1 MTQTTDGPA
10 VVDAT
15 GHGLLDD
22 VETPEQ
28 QAAWDALDALTLA
41 ELDAGSRL
49 LKASL
54 VKAMSETTVDYERA
68 VVVLAYLH
76 ARRADRE
83 TKPAEL
89 LRRFEQMRYSE
100 VTAYLLDLAPKL
112 DEGGDPDADPTGPGP
127 A

>member
-1 MTQTTDGPA
+1 MTETEVDDG
-10 VVDAT
+10 VDEPTA
-15 GHGLLDD
+15 
-22 VETPEQ
+22 EQ
-28 QAAWDALDALTLA
+28 EAAWDALDALTLA

-68 VVVLAYLH
+68 TVILAYLH
-76 ARRADRE
+76 ARRTDRE

-100 VTAYLLDLAPKL
+100 VTEYLFSLAPKG
-112 DEGGDPDADPTGPGP
+112 EGADDPAGPTEPGP